1 MYEFKASLDI
11 IGINPFVF
19 IPEQI
24 LDTIFQDAGRDKG
37 PIPVKGYVNEKPYV
51 QTLVRFKGSWRLYI
65 NMNMLPASPKRI
77 GEVITVS
84 IGYNQTENIL
94 DIPADL
100 MEALAENSKANAI
113 FQELPPYLKK
123 EIIRYISALKTPASR
138 AENIRRAIGFLL
150 GENRFIGRNPL

>member
-1 MYEFKASLDI
+1 MYEFEASLDI

-19 IPEQI
+19 VPEHI

-37 PIPVKGYVNEKPYV
+37 PIPIKGYVNENPYT

-65 NMNMLPASPKRI
+65 NMKMLPASPKRI
-77 GEVITVS
+77 GEIITVS
-84 IGYNQTENIL
+84 IGYNPTESIL

-100 MEALAENSKANAI
+100 MEALSENSKANAI
-113 FQELPPYLKK
+113 FLELPPYLKK